1 MYGMREA
8 ILLLLTN
15 QFAKKILK
23 TLKGGKSQ
31 RKITKMN
38 DSQSYHMKRS
48 FKYICFQNSAHHFDN
63 MSTLKHCVDDKLDK
77 HSAVY

>member
-23 TLKGGKSQ
+23 TLKGGKSE
-31 RKITKMN
+31 RKITKN
-38 DSQSYHMKRS
+38 E
-48 FKYICFQNSAHHFDN
+48 
-63 MSTLKHCVDDKLDK
+63 
-77 HSAVY
+77 